1 MATPRPRSAALLI
14 SLYLDEAGGAGWYA
28 QLRAFDDP
36 TAPESRPERVA
47 GEAEL
52 LAHVRR
58 WLDDAVKG
66 PAVSPD
72 TGGRDAS

>member
-1 MATPRPRSAALLI
+1 MPRPRSAALLI

-58 WLDDAVKG
+58 WLDGAVNGQAAPPDA
-66 PAVSPD
+66 
-72 TGGRDAS
+72 GRRGAS

>member
-1 MATPRPRSAALLI
+1 MI

-36 TAPESRPERVA
+36 TAPGSRRERVI

-52 LAHVRR
+52 LAHVRQ

-66 PAVSPD
+66 RMVPPD
-72 TGGRDAS
+72 GGRRGAS